1 VIHGAVGDG
10 KTLVKL
16 AIPVLR
22 RDLSIEGAGKH
33 QPR

>member
-1 VIHGAVGDG
+1 MAELGIN
-10 KTLVKL
+10 TLVKL